1 MRNEEEPPMQSILI
15 IEDDPNINNMIF
27 EYLQENNYACTQ
39 AFSGTEGALRFQME
53 HFDLILLDLMLPG
66 QTGEELIHTFAG
78 KGPVIV
84 LSAKNELDSK
94 VELLSSG
101 ANDYICKP
109 FDLRELLVRIQVQL
123 RSTQTFDS
131 DSVIHYKE

>member
-1 MRNEEEPPMQSILI
+1 MQSILI
-15 IEDDPNINNMIF
+15 IEDNPNINNMIF

-78 KGPVIV
+78 KVPVIV

-94 VELLSSG
+94 VELLSVSPLTCGSFSCVSRSSFAARRPLTPIVSFIIRSG
-101 ANDYICKP
+101 HWT
-109 FDLRELLVRIQVQL
+109 RRH
-123 RSTQTFDS
+123 RR
-131 DSVIHYKE
+131 